1 MSSSED
7 HAQYV
12 VLDHIVTPDTNE
24 IALGD
29 QVTRLE
35 PKSMEVL
42 VHLFAHAGEVVS
54 RDQLQDAIWGDVIVG
69 DDSLTNAII
78 KIRKAFKDNARN
90 PRVIETIPK
99 RGYRLIA
106 DVSPIVPSRAEGSK
120 SGSMLVA
127 GAGMLVLIAG
137 LFFAYWPPGEAE
149 PEVVIESDDRVH
161 VAVAQFQNISGD
173 PAQDYLAQGVQQS
186 ILNGL
191 VGVQQVVASQLNAGS
206 SADFHLEGNVL
217 RAADRIRIDTRLSD
231 AQTGVILSTQRHDR
245 AFSDLLEVQALIEA
259 DIVAALALDIDLAQR
274 TAQSRGLTD
283 SIDAYDLFLQAR
295 AALLPRDPQSNTRAR
310 RLYQQAITRDPNF
323 ARAYGGLALTHAADF
338 RNGWVND
345 TEHALEQAQAMA
357 ETALSIDPNLPEQYW
372 VIGYVQTQKRN
383 FTAAE
388 AALNEARKRDPGY
401 ADALALLGGIRTY
414 AGQPADTLPLLREAI
429 RLRPN
434 GGYLYYLLLG
444 RAYYFLDDCA
454 QAMINLGEAS
464 TRNPSNL
471 EAHIYMAAC
480 LVRQGDI
487 AGAEWEAEEVLS
499 IEPTFMLESFWATY
513 PMTAQTQIKTLSAD
527 ARKAGLR

>member
-1 MSSSED
+1 MPSSED

-24 IALGD
+24 IALGE

-42 VHLFAHAGEVVS
+42 VHLFAHAGDVVS

-78 KIRKAFKDNARN
+78 KIRKAFKDDARN

-106 DVSPIVPSRAEGSK
+106 DVSPLVPQPVIARKPGRA
-120 SGSMLVA
+120 LVA
-127 GAGMLVLIAG
+127 GAALLVLIAG
-137 LFFAYWPPGEAE
+137 FFVALWQPDDPIEQ
-149 PEVVIESDDRVH
+149 VVVKADDRVH
-161 VAVAQFQNISGD
+161 VAVARFQNMSGD

-191 VGVQQVVASQLNAGS
+191 VGVQQVVASQLNTGS
-206 SADFHLEGNVL
+206 SADYHLEGNVL
-217 RAADRIRIDTRLSD
+217 RAADRIRIDIRLSD
-231 AQTGVILSTQRHDR
+231 AATGVILSTQRHDR

-259 DIVAALALDIDLAQR
+259 DVVAALALDIDLAHR

-295 AALLPRDPQSNTRAR
+295 ASLLPRDPQSNTRAR
-310 RLYQQAITRDPNF
+310 SLYQQAILRDPNF

-338 RNGWVND
+338 RNGWVSD
-345 TEHALEQAQAMA
+345 TDHSLEQAQTMA
-357 ETALSIDPNLPEQYW
+357 ETALSIEPNLPDQYW
-372 VIGYVQTQKRN
+372 VIGYVQTQRRN

-414 AGQPADTLPLLREAI
+414 TGQPADTLPLLRDAI
-429 RLRPN
+429 RLQPN
-434 GGYLYYLLLG
+434 AGYLYFLLLG
-444 RAYYFLDDCA
+444 RAYYFLDDCD
-454 QAMINLGEAS
+454 QALINLGEAS

-480 LVRQGDI
+480 MVRQGDI
-487 AGAEWEAEEVLS
+487 EGAEWEVEEVLS
-499 IEPTFMLESFWATY
+499 LDPMFTLKAFWATY
-513 PMTAQTQIKTLSAD
+513 PMISQTQIMALNAD
-527 ARKAGLR
+527 AGKAGLR

>member
-1 MSSSED
+1 MPSSAD
-7 HAQYV
+7 HPQYV

-78 KIRKAFKDNARN
+78 KIRKAFKDDARD
-90 PRVIETIPK
+90 PRVVETIPK

-106 DVSPIVPSRAEGSK
+106 DVSPFVPQLTVRGK
-120 SGSMLVA
+120 SGSVLVA
-127 GAGMLVLIAG
+127 GAGLLVAMAG
-137 LFFAYWPPGEAE
+137 IFVSFWAPDDPI
-149 PEVVIESDDRVH
+149 PEVVVRADDRVH

-173 PAQDYLAQGVQQS
+173 PTQDYLAQGVQQS
-186 ILNGL
+186 VLTGL
-191 VGVQQVVASQLNAGS
+191 VGVQQIAASQLGTGAA
-206 SADFHLEGNVL
+206 ADYYLEGNVL
-217 RAADRIRIDTRLSD
+217 RAGERIRIDTRLSD
-231 AQTGVILSTQRHDR
+231 AETGVILSTQRHDR

-259 DIVAALALDIDLAQR
+259 DLVAALALDIDLAHR

-283 SIDAYDLFLQAR
+283 SIEAYDLFLQAR

-310 RLYQQAITRDPNF
+310 ALYQQAIQRDPSF

-338 RNGWVND
+338 RNGWVRD
-345 TEHALEQAQAMA
+345 TDHALQQAQAMA
-357 ETALSIDPNLPEQYW
+357 ETALGIDPNLPDQYW
-372 VIGYVQTQKRN
+372 VIGYVQTQRRN

-414 AGQPADTLPLLREAI
+414 TGQPADTVPLLRDAM
-429 RLRPN
+429 RLRPDA
-434 GGYLYYLLLG
+434 GYLYFLLLG
-444 RAYYFLDDCA
+444 RAYYFLENCA
-454 QAMINLGEAS
+454 QAQINLGEAI
-464 TRNPSNL
+464 TRNPSNT
-471 EAHIYMAAC
+471 EARLYSAAC
-480 LVRQGDI
+480 MVRQGDVE
-487 AGAEWEAEEVLS
+487 GAAWEVEEVLS
-499 IEPTFMLESFWATY
+499 IDPAFSIKGFWATY
-513 PMTAQTQIKTLSAD
+513 PMTAQAQIAALTSDLG
-527 ARKAGLR
+527 KAGLQ

>member
-1 MSSSED
+1 MPSSED
-7 HAQYV
+7 HPQYV

-78 KIRKAFKDNARN
+78 KIRKAFKDDARN

-106 DVSPIVPSRAEGSK
+106 DVSPLAPQHAGGWKLGSI
-120 SGSMLVA
+120 LAA

-137 LFFAYWPPGEAE
+137 LFVALWQLEDPVH
-149 PEVVIESDDRVH
+149 EVVVRGDDRVH
-161 VAVAQFQNISGD
+161 VAVAPFQNISGD

-191 VGVQQVVASQLNAGS
+191 VGVPQVVASQLNTGS
-206 SADFHLEGNVL
+206 SADYHLEGNVL
-217 RAADRIRIDTRLSD
+217 RAGARIRIDTRLSD
-231 AQTGVILSTQRHDR
+231 AVTGVILSTQRHDR

-259 DIVAALALDIDLAQR
+259 DLVAALALDIDLAHR
-274 TAQSRGLTD
+274 TAQSRALTD
-283 SIDAYDLFLQAR
+283 SIEAYDLFLQAR
-295 AALLPRDPQSNTRAR
+295 AALLPRDPQSNTHAR
-310 RLYQQAITRDPNF
+310 RLYQQAIARDPNF

-345 TEHALEQAQAMA
+345 TEHALGQAQAMA
-357 ETALSIDPNLPEQYW
+357 ETALSIEPDLPDQYW
-372 VIGYVQTQKRN
+372 VIGYVQTQRRN
-383 FTAAE
+383 FAAAE

-414 AGQPADTLPLLREAI
+414 TGQPADTLPLLRDAI
-429 RLRPN
+429 RLQPDA
-434 GGYLYYLLLG
+434 GYLYFLLLG
-444 RAYYFLDDCA
+444 RAYYFLDECE
-454 QAMINLGEAS
+454 QALINLGEAS
-464 TRNPSNL
+464 ARNPSNL
-471 EAHIYMAAC
+471 EARIYMAAC
-480 LVRQGDI
+480 MVRQGDI
-487 AGAEWEAEEVLS
+487 ESAEWEVEEILS
-499 IEPTFMLESFWATY
+499 IEPMYSLKTFWTTY
-513 PMTAQTQIKTLSAD
+513 PMTSQTQITALTSD
-527 ARKAGLR
+527 LGKAGLQ